1 LLKRLRTEARR
12 ATRQIK
18 QTLTGFLIGLTLAA
32 ILWPIIAKAFA
43 EKETPLIHSSDS
55 TGLALVSTRD
65 IFSESATAS
74 KRFYSRDT
82 PDTSGVRA
90 YTYPY
95 KAQNG
100 AVSNLNTTDATMLAY
115 IKHKESSG
123 NPNAQNPTSSA
134 FGLYG
139 FLNSTWATVGCVK
152 TSDPVEQERCALLY
166 IEQRYGSIAG
176 AYHFHRQHNW
186 Y

>member
-1 LLKRLRTEARR
+1 MRTEARR

-43 EKETPLIHSSDS
+43 EKENPLIHSSDS

-65 IFSESATAS
+65 IFEVPATAGVAS
-74 KRFYSRDT
+74 KAQTGS
-82 PDTSGVRA
+82 DTSELSA

-100 AVSNLNTTDATMLAY
+100 AVSDLNTTDATMLAY

-134 FGLYG
+134 YGLYG
-139 FLNSTWATVGCVK
+139 FLNSTWSTVGCVK

-176 AYHFHRQHNW
+176 AYHFHLRNN
-186 Y
+186 YY

>member
-1 LLKRLRTEARR
+1 
-12 ATRQIK
+12 
-18 QTLTGFLIGLTLAA
+18 LILAA

-43 EKETPLIHSSDS
+43 EKENPLIHSSDP
-55 TGLALVSTRD
+55 TGLALVSTRGT
-65 IFSESATAS
+65 FSKSATADIS
-74 KRFYSRDT
+74 AGLHVA

-95 KAQNG
+95 KPQNG
-100 AVSNLNTTDATMLAY
+100 AVSDVNTTDATMLAY

-134 FGLYG
+134 YGLYG
-139 FLNSTWATVGCVK
+139 FLNSTWGTVGCVK

-166 IEQRYGSIAG
+166 IEQRYGSMAG
-176 AYHFHRQHNW
+176 AYNFHLEHNW

>member
-1 LLKRLRTEARR
+1 MLERLRTEVRR
-12 ATRQIK
+12 ATQQIK
-18 QTLTGFLIGLTLAA
+18 QTLTGFLIGLFLAA

-65 IFSESATAS
+65 P
-74 KRFYSRDT
+74 
-82 PDTSGVRA
+82 PDTSGVYA
-90 YTYPY
+90 Y
-95 KAQNG
+95 
-100 AVSNLNTTDATMLAY
+100 TDATMLAY
-115 IKHKESSG
+115 IKHKESGG

-134 FGLYG
+134 FGLFG
-139 FLNSTWATVGCVK
+139 FLNSTWSTVGCVK

-176 AYHFHRQHNW
+176 AYHFHLEHNW

>member
-1 LLKRLRTEARR
+1 LRTEERR
-12 ATRQIK
+12 ATQQIK
-18 QTLTGFLIGLTLAA
+18 QTLTGIIIGLLLAM
-32 ILWPIIAKAFA
+32 IAW
-43 EKETPLIHSSDS
+43 PLIARAITEDEAPFVHSSDV
-55 TGLALVSTRD
+55 TGLALVSTRG
-65 IFSESATAS
+65 IFSESVADTSPADLHNAT
-74 KRFYSRDT
+74 RDT
-82 PDTSGVRA
+82 PDTSGFRA
-90 YTYPY
+90 YIYPY

-100 AVSNLNTTDATMLAY
+100 AVSDLNTTDATMLAY

-139 FLNSTWATVGCVK
+139 FLNSTWATVGCIK

-176 AYHFHRQHNW
+176 AYNFHLKHN
-186 Y
+186 YY